1 MIKYPEESDKNLN
14 FVPFELNA
22 YQVFAVL
29 LALC

>member
-1 MIKYPEESDKNLN
+1 MIKYPEESGKN